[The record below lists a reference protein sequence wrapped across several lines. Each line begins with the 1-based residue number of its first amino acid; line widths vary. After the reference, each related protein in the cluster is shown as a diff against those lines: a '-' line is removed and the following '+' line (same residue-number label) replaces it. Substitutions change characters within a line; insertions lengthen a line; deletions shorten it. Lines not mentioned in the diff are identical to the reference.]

1 MKNFKS
7 VFTTAAMSTLLALGI
22 QQLNY
27 GETDRPANLAVA
39 NTTETAM
46 AVDHVAISVPNYE
59 ETVQW
64 YRDNLDATIEKEW
77 TVAGLPD
84 LKLAY
89 LNVQGFR
96 LEIIG
101 STQPQTGMPPVADFG
116 EHLRTTGLAHLCF
129 RVDDVDAL
137 MTRLEER
144 GVPTFVEAA
153 SYPNVG
159 VRVGFVKDNNGNV
172 IEFVQSL

>member
-1 MKNFKS
+1 MKMKS
-7 VFTTAAMSTLLALGI
+7 VFTTAAMSTLLALGA
-22 QQLNY
+22 QGLNY
-27 GETDRPANLAVA
+27 SDRQTNAAVA
-39 NTTETAM
+39 NTTEAAM
-46 AVDHVAISVPNYE
+46 SVDHVAISVPNYK

-64 YRDNLDATIEKEW
+64 YRDNLDATIEQEW
-77 TVAGLPD
+77 TVDELPD

-101 STQPQTGMPPVADFG
+101 STQARTGMPPVADFG

-129 RVDDVDAL
+129 RVNDVNAV
-137 MTRLEER
+137 MNRLEER
-144 GVPTFVEAA
+144 GVTTFVKAA

-172 IEFVQSL
+172 IEFVESL